1 MKRTFLGH
9 SIRGVLPAVLV
20 SVCAGGLLA
29 QQTPERPNAARQN
42 APPDAQSRTNQQRPP
57 TSRNAPPPADTDQAQ
72 SARDDMQDKPIL
84 GVMLE
89 PSPTTG
95 VLVTAVM
102 PDGPADA
109 AGIREG
115 DYILSIDGQR
125 VNSPDML
132 SQRISDKKL
141 GDQLQVT
148 IWRDGG
154 RQELNATLA
163 AMPDMDNPGDM
174 PGGSR
179 RNRPRELDDQNAAW
193 IGAWLGK
200 AREGEGVVVRGVY
213 PSGPAARA
221 GLYSGDVIVKINDQ
235 SISTPEQAAD
245 AIRGL
250 TVTEPAEI
258 TVRRE
263 DEEITVTL
271 QPGDRQNFAGADIYP
286 PVGDD
291 DGADFDERMDIPDH
305 AMMLE
310 QHRRFAE
317 QHERIEQMIQELT
330 DEVRQL
336 RAELQQTRGQN

>member
-9 SIRGVLPAVLV
+9 SIRSMLPAVLV
-20 SVCAGGLLA
+20 SACTGGLLA
-29 QQTPERPNAARQN
+29 QQAPERPDAARQN
-42 APPDAQSRTNQQRPP
+42 APASSEPRANQQRPP
-57 TSRNAPPPADTDQAQ
+57 TSRNAPPPADRAE
-72 SARDDMQDKPIL
+72 SARERMQDKPIL

-115 DYILSIDGQR
+115 DYILSLDGQR
-125 VNSPDML
+125 ISSPDVL
-132 SQRISDKKL
+132 SQQISNKDL
-141 GDQLQVT
+141 GDQIQVT
-148 IWRDGG
+148 VWRDGG

-163 AMPDMDNPGDM
+163 AMPEMDNDGDM

-179 RNRPRELDDQNAAW
+179 RDRPGELDDEHSAW

-200 AREGEGVVVRGVY
+200 AQEGEGVVVRGIY

-221 GLYSGDVIVKINDQ
+221 DLYSGDVIVKINDQ
-235 SISTPEQAAD
+235 SISTPEEAAE

-263 DEEITVTL
+263 DEEIRVTL

-286 PVGDD
+286 PSGDD
-291 DGADFDERMDIPDH
+291 DGAYFDERMDIPEH

-310 QHRRFAE
+310 QHRRLAE

-336 RAELQQTRGQN
+336 RAELQSRRQN

>member
-1 MKRTFLGH
+1 
-9 SIRGVLPAVLV
+9 VLPAVLV
-20 SVCAGGLLA
+20 SACAGGLLA
-29 QQTPERPNAARQN
+29 QQPPERPNAARQN
-42 APPDAQSRTNQQRPP
+42 APPDAQPRTNQQRPP
-57 TSRNAPPPADTDQAQ
+57 TSRNAPPPAGTDRAE

-102 PDGPADA
+102 PDGPADT
-109 AGIREG
+109 AGVREG
-115 DYILSIDGQR
+115 DYVLSIDGRQ
-125 VNSPDML
+125 VNSPDAL
-132 SQRISDKKL
+132 SQQISDKKP
-141 GDQLQVT
+141 GDQIQVT
-148 IWRDGG
+148 VWRDGG
-154 RQELNATLA
+154 RQELKATLA
-163 AMPDMDNPGDM
+163 AMPEMDDNGEM
-174 PGGSR
+174 PGRSR
-179 RNRPRELDDQNAAW
+179 RNRPGELEDEHSAW

-200 AREGEGVVVRGVY
+200 APEGEGVVVRGVY

-235 SISTPEQAAD
+235 SISTPEEAAQ
-245 AIRGL
+245 AIRSL

-258 TVRRE
+258 TLRRE
-263 DEEITVTL
+263 DEEVTATL

-286 PVGDD
+286 PSGDD
-291 DGADFDERMDIPDH
+291 DGADFDERMDIPEH

-310 QHRRFAE
+310 QHRRLAE

-336 RAELQQTRGQN
+336 RAELQQSRRQN